1 MPSLLRSAS
10 LTNYVEV
17 ARDVGLDP
25 HLGLRRAGI
34 APAALLDPDIRLPA
48 DSAMRMLE
56 ESARITGVED
66 FGLRMGETR
75 QLANLGPLAIALQ
88 DEPTLRR
95 ALESFSRYVRL
106 QNEAMCVRMQDA
118 GDVAMLI
125 LEVVDGGQGT
135 FRQSVEL
142 VISVLYRTLR
152 SLLGDAWKPRN
163 VCFTHGPPASLATH
177 RRIFGT
183 SVVFEQDFDGIV
195 LARADLDAAISSYDP
210 VLAPHARDFLDARL
224 AQSDAS
230 VPDKV
235 RQLVFELLPIGEC
248 VADRVAQQLG
258 MHRKTLHRHL
268 AEYGQTYSTIVEG
281 VRSDLVTRYV
291 ESGERPLT
299 DVARLLGFSSLS
311 AFSRWF
317 SSRYG
322 CSVSARRRAKKL

>member
-17 ARDVGLDP
+17 AREVGLNP
-25 HLGLRRAGI
+25 YLRLRRAGI
-34 APAALLDPDIRLPA
+34 SAAALLDPDVRVPA

-56 ESARITGVED
+56 DSARMTGVED
-66 FGLRMGETR
+66 FGLRMAETR

-88 DEPTLRR
+88 EEPTLRR

-106 QNEAMCVRMQDA
+106 QNEAMSVRMQEA
-118 GDVAMLI
+118 GDVALLI
-125 LEVVDGGQGT
+125 VEVIDGGRGT

-152 SLLGDAWKPRN
+152 SLLGGDWKPRN
-163 VCFTHGPPASLATH
+163 ICFAHRPPASLATH
-177 RRIFGT
+177 RRIFGMP
-183 SVVFEQDFDGIV
+183 VGFEQDFDGIV

-210 VLAPHARDFLDARL
+210 VLAPHAREFLDAKL
-224 AQSDAS
+224 AQSDAT

-235 RQLVFELLPIGEC
+235 RGLVFALLPVGKC
-248 VADRVAQQLG
+248 VAERVAQELG
-258 MHRKTLHRHL
+258 VNRKTLYHHL
-268 AEYGQTYSTIVEG
+268 AEYGQTYSSILDE
-281 VRSDLVTRYV
+281 VRGELVTRYV
-291 ESGERPLT
+291 EPGERPLT

-317 SSRYG
+317 KGRYG
-322 CSVSARRRAKKL
+322 CSVSVWRLGKLS